1 MQDSEYSLGK
11 FLTLNKFV
19 AEIAEMRDQLIELGR
34 IKAELENEVI
44 RLQLVEEELRASN
57 ASLEGQLDKSN
68 AEGRH
73 LSEKLDNEINER
85 RRVEE
90 EFRTIKLSFEEQ
102 LTRRQS
108 EIERMVNDHKDERQA
123 MKQALDNLHQQFNTL
138 YKFSEGS

>member
-34 IKAELENEVI
+34 IKAELENEVT

-68 AEGRH
+68 AECRH

-102 LTRRQS
+102 LARRQS
-108 EIERMVNDHKDERQA
+108 EMERMVNDHKDERQA